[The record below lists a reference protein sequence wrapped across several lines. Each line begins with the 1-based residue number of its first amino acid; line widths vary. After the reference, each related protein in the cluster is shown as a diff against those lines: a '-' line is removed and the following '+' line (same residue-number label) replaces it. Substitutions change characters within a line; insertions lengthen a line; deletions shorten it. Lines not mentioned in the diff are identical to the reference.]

1 MGSSGRV
8 PSLSTQCSRSAAGA
22 CHSGASQGSGH
33 AALQC
38 GVLWLVQLM
47 ETAPSSELL
56 ILVVHKLGIMK
67 SCFCPSCGDR
77 IDCLLVMEL

>member
-1 MGSSGRV
+1 MGACHNDASQSSGR
-8 PSLSTQCSRSAAGA
+8 
-22 CHSGASQGSGH
+22 

-56 ILVVHKLGIMK
+56 VLVVHKLGKAK
-67 SCFCPSCGDR
+67 SRFCLSCGDTVV
-77 IDCLLVMEL
+77 CVLVMEL